1 MFGKLAEAQK
11 KMQEIK
17 DRLETIIVTGES
29 EQGKVIAEANGN
41 NRIRSITINESLFK
55 VGDKNEVEELI
66 TVAVN
71 RALEA
76 SEKLMQ
82 GEMVAASKDILP
94 GFLQK

>member
-17 DRLETIIVTGES
+17 DRLEKITVTGEA
-29 EQGKVIAEANGN
+29 EGGKVIAEATGN
-41 NRIRSITINESLFK
+41 NKIKSIHINDSLFK
-55 VGDKNEVEELI
+55 VADREQVEDLVV
-66 TVAVN
+66 VAVN

-82 GEMVAASKDILP
+82 VEMAAASKDLLP
-94 GFLQK
+94 GMF

>member
-17 DRLETIIVTGES
+17 DRLETVIVPGEA
-29 EQGKVIAEANGN
+29 ENGKVVVEANGN
-41 NRIRSITINESLFK
+41 NRIRSISINESLFK
-55 VGDKNEVEELI
+55 IGDKHEVEELI

-82 GEMVAASKDILP
+82 IEMAAASKDILP